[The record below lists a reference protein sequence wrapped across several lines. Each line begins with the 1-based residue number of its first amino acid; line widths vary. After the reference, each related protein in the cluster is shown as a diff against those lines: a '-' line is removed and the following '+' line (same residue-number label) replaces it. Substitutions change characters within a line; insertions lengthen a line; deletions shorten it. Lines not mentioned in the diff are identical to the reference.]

1 MTFSKGQNP
10 QGGPSRRTLITSV
23 AAAGAAVAAGL
34 YRFTDLFVKHYVP
47 TPYDDVLAAL
57 LDREHAAKLGALVTG
72 TPAPTA
78 LAARLRAILK
88 PDGLNPNGLTAAA
101 EADAAAGRII
111 AVDGWLL
118 PESVALLSALA
129 ARA

>member
-1 MTFSKGQNP
+1 MR
-10 QGGPSRRTLITSV
+10 RRTVIAGM

-34 YRFTDLFVKHYVP
+34 YRFTDLFVKHYAP
-47 TPYDDVLAAL
+47 TPYDDVLVAL
-57 LDREHAAKLGALVTG
+57 LDREHAAQLGARVTG
-72 TPAPTA
+72 APAPKA
-78 LAARLRAILK
+78 LAARLHTILK

-101 EADAAAGRII
+101 RADAAAGRII

-129 ARA
+129 ARV